1 VIFLNPVLAGLRQ
14 GLKNCQVDK
23 KWVFDDYSYL
33 CKGLILAD
41 MSISHSIFKAYDIRG
56 IVAEE
61 LTLDTVKL
69 IGLAIGSESIACGER
84 GVVVGRDGRLSGLAL
99 MDALK
104 DGLKSSGCH
113 VVDIGMVPTPL
124 VYYSTYTKAA
134 SSGVMITGSHNPPE
148 YNGFKIMIAGE
159 TLSGE
164 RIQELYKRIQ
174 AQNFSTGHGTSTKV
188 DIEDDYI
195 ERITTDVKLDKPLHI
210 VVDAGN
216 GVAGNIAP
224 KLFEQLG
231 VKVNKLFCLI
241 DGNFPNHHPDPSK
254 MTNLKDLIQAVKD
267 TGADMG
273 FAFDGDGDRL
283 GLIDNK
289 GNVIWADRQM
299 ILYARDVL
307 SRNAGAKIVFDVKCS
322 SLLPKDIIQHGGEAI
337 MSRTGHSFIK
347 AKLKATGAA
356 LGGEMSGH
364 IFFKERWYGF
374 DDALYTGARLLEI
387 LSKTNKTC
395 AQVFADL
402 PDSINTPEINITFDK
417 QGQQFE
423 AMDKLYLDVDFKG
436 AEITT
441 IDGVR
446 VDYPNGWG
454 LVRPSNTTPCLVLRF
469 EADDEQTLLKIQTKF
484 KIWLENNHIPTQALL

>member
-1 VIFLNPVLAGLRQ
+1 
-14 GLKNCQVDK
+14 
-23 KWVFDDYSYL
+23 
-33 CKGLILAD
+33 
-41 MSISHSIFKAYDIRG
+41 
-56 IVAEE
+56 
-61 LTLDTVKL
+61 
-69 IGLAIGSESIACGER
+69 
-84 GVVVGRDGRLSGLAL
+84 
-99 MDALK
+99 
-104 DGLKSSGCH
+104 
-113 VVDIGMVPTPL
+113 
-124 VYYSTYTKAA
+124 
-134 SSGVMITGSHNPPE
+134 
-148 YNGFKIMIAGE
+148 MIAGE
-159 TLSGE
+159 ALSGE
-164 RIQELYKRIQ
+164 RIQELYQRIK
-174 AQNFSTGHGTSTKV
+174 NNDFTSGHGTSTKV

-195 ERITTDVKLDKPLHI
+195 DRVKSDIKLSKPLNI
-210 VVDAGN
+210 VVDCGN

-254 MTNLKDLIQAVKD
+254 LHNLEDIIKEVVDM
-267 TGADMG
+267 GADMG

-299 ILYARDVL
+299 ILYSRDIL
-307 SRNAGAKIVFDVKCS
+307 ERNPGAKIVFDVKCS
-322 SLLPKDIIQHGGEAI
+322 SLLPKDISEHGGEPI

-347 AKLKATGAA
+347 AKLKETGAA

-387 LSKTNKTC
+387 LSKTDQTC
-395 AQVFADL
+395 EQVFSNL
-402 PDSINTPEINITFDK
+402 PDSINTPEINIHFDE
-417 QGQQFE
+417 QGQQFS
-423 AMDKLYLDVDFKG
+423 AMDNLANNVSFDG
-436 AEITT
+436 AKITT

-469 EADDEQTLLKIQTKF
+469 EADDEKTLVEIQEKF
-484 KIWLENNHIPTQALL
+484 RIWLESNDISTKDF

>member
-1 VIFLNPVLAGLRQ
+1 
-14 GLKNCQVDK
+14 
-23 KWVFDDYSYL
+23 
-33 CKGLILAD
+33 
-41 MSISHSIFKAYDIRG
+41 MSISPSIFKAYDIRG
-56 IVAEE
+56 IVEQE
-61 LTLDTVKL
+61 LTPEIVKL
-69 IGLAIGSESIACGER
+69 IGLAIGSESIEKGER
-84 GVVVGRDGRLSGLAL
+84 GVVVGRDGRLSGPSL
-99 MDALK
+99 MESLK
-104 DGLKSSGCH
+104 SGLKQSGCH

-124 VYYSTYTKAA
+124 VYFATYTKAA
-134 SSGVMITGSHNPPE
+134 TSGVMITGSHNPPE

-159 TLSGE
+159 ALSGE
-164 RIQELYKRIQ
+164 RIQELYQRIK
-174 AQNFSTGHGTSTKV
+174 NNDFTSGHGTSTKV

-195 ERITTDVKLDKPLHI
+195 DRVKSDIKLSKPLNI
-210 VVDAGN
+210 VVDCGN

-254 MTNLKDLIQAVKD
+254 LHNLEDIIKEVVD

-299 ILYARDVL
+299 ILYSRDIL
-307 SRNAGAKIVFDVKCS
+307 ERNPGAKIVFDVKCS
-322 SLLPKDIIQHGGEAI
+322 SLLPKDISEHGGEPI

-347 AKLKATGAA
+347 AKLKETGAA

-387 LSKTNKTC
+387 LSKTDQTC
-395 AQVFADL
+395 EQVFANL
-402 PDSINTPEINITFDK
+402 PDSINTPEINIHFDE
-417 QGQQFE
+417 QGQQFS
-423 AMDKLYLDVDFKG
+423 AMDNLANNVSFDG
-436 AEITT
+436 AKITT

-469 EADDEQTLLKIQTKF
+469 EADDEKTLVEIQEKF
-484 KIWLENNHIPTQALL
+484 RIWLESNDISTKDF

>member
-1 VIFLNPVLAGLRQ
+1 MDVSP
-14 GLKNCQVDK
+14 
-23 KWVFDDYSYL
+23 
-33 CKGLILAD
+33 
-41 MSISHSIFKAYDIRG
+41 SIFKAYDIRG
-56 IVAEE
+56 IVEQD
-61 LTLDTVKL
+61 LTPETVKL
-69 IGLAIGSESIACGER
+69 IGLAIGSESIAQGER
-84 GVVVGRDGRLSGLAL
+84 GVVVGRDGRLSGPDLIKS
-99 MDALK
+99 LK
-104 DGLKSSGCH
+104 TGLKQSGCH

-124 VYYSTYTKAA
+124 VYFATYTKAA
-134 SSGVMITGSHNPPE
+134 TSGVMITGSHNPPE

-159 TLSGE
+159 TLSGD
-164 RIQELYKRIQ
+164 RIQ
-174 AQNFSTGHGTSTKV
+174 ALYQRIQNQDFQSGHGTSTRV

-195 ERITTDVKLDKPLHI
+195 DRVKADIKLSKPLKI
-210 VVDAGN
+210 VIDCGN

-231 VKVNKLFCLI
+231 AKVTKLFCLV

-254 MTNLKDLIQAVKD
+254 LHNLEDIIKEVID

-299 ILYARDVL
+299 ILYSRDIL
-307 SRNAGAKIVFDVKCS
+307 DRKPGAKIVFDVKCS
-322 SLLPKDIIQHGGEAI
+322 SLLPKDIGEHGGKAI

-347 AKLKATGAA
+347 AKLKETGAA

-387 LSKTNKTC
+387 LSKTDKTC
-395 AQVFADL
+395 EQVFANL
-402 PDSINTPEINITFDK
+402 PDSINTPEINIHFDE
-417 QGQQFE
+417 QGDQFK
-423 AMDKLYLDVDFKG
+423 AMDKLAKNVSFEG

-469 EADDEQTLLKIQTKF
+469 EANDKKTLEEIQTKF
-484 KIWLENNHIPTQALL
+484 RIWLENNDISTKDF